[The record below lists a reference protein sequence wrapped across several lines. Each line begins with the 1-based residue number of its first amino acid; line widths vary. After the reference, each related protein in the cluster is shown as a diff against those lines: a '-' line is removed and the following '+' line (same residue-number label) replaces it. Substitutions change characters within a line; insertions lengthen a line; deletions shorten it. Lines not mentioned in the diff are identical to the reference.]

1 MNSFPKNQEG
11 FRSNHYIWNLLW
23 ATLTIIGAASLKFS
37 LVFNLPKATMLI
49 MMLLMSDASNYNQMD
64 ILPKYFTWPACA
76 IARATDTKLKMK
88 RAVGHNLAYI
98 VITNNIV
105 EMVFTK
111 AAQAFGNLLMGCI
124 LNINTVL
131 TTVEK

>member
-1 MNSFPKNQEG
+1 
-11 FRSNHYIWNLLW
+11 
-23 ATLTIIGAASLKFS
+23 
-37 LVFNLPKATMLI
+37 
-49 MMLLMSDASNYNQMD
+49 
-64 ILPKYFTWPACA
+64 
-76 IARATDTKLKMK
+76 MK

-131 TTVEK
+131 TTVEKWKFTFKQSTYLCVILIMYNSLSLLSK

>member
-1 MNSFPKNQEG
+1 
-11 FRSNHYIWNLLW
+11 
-23 ATLTIIGAASLKFS
+23 
-37 LVFNLPKATMLI
+37 
-49 MMLLMSDASNYNQMD
+49 
-64 ILPKYFTWPACA
+64 
-76 IARATDTKLKMK
+76 MK

-105 EMVFTK
+105 GMVFTK